1 MKNILSQFIPII
13 LLYLLLSF
21 SKEFALFSHTVLGK
35 FIAILIIVYY
45 TVIDKTVGLFVCALV
60 IFYYQSEVVENMLN
74 MDSIMG
80 NLFDTTEN
88 MESMGKSKNLETFNT
103 EKMGKKKELNVEGMA
118 TINDVYNSEN
128 RVEKS
133 FEEMQNQNG
142 YPQEFRKQYCEGNV
156 LKYKDMNVKA
166 DMIEHVFP
174 EVEYKEEKCN
184 PCAGTCGFSIIEN
197 RLKADHELKP
207 KQSKD
212 EI

>member
-35 FIAILIIVYY
+35 LLAVIIIVYY
-45 TVIDKTVGLFVCALV
+45 TVIDKTIGLLVCSLT
-60 IFYYQSEVVENMLN
+60 ILYYQSEFIENMLN

-80 NLFDTTEN
+80 NLFKTTEN
-88 MESMGKSKNLETFNT
+88 MESMGKTENLKTINT

-133 FEEMQNQNG
+133 FEEMQNQTG
-142 YPQEFRKQYCEGNV
+142 FRQEFRQQYCNGST
-156 LKYKDMNVKA
+156 LKYKEMNVKA

-174 EVEYKEEKCN
+174 EVEYKDEKCN
-184 PCAGTCGFSIIEN
+184 PCSDKCDFSVIEN
-197 RLKADHELKP
+197 RLQADHELKP
-207 KQSKD
+207 KISKD
-212 EI
+212 EL